1 MSNISIKR
9 VAITGVIGG
18 LLAGAVKMGWEGLVP
33 PRTPERD
40 EEPPPVTMMKVF
52 NVPDKIRH
60 ASYVYNDNEV
70 PLAVMGIHYGFSVTN
85 ATLYALLSEQS
96 ESVTAWKGGLFG
108 IGVHVLFHEFVLP
121 KLKLTPERDELP
133 PEEHFSELLGHMVW
147 MYTIDLVRKSVK

>member
-1 MSNISIKR
+1 MYNISIKR
-9 VAITGVIGG
+9 VVITGVIGG
-18 LLAGAVKMGWEGLVP
+18 LLAGAVKWAGKVWYRHVHLNE
-33 PRTPERD
+33 D

-147 MYTIDLVRKSVK
+147 MYTIDLVRTSVK